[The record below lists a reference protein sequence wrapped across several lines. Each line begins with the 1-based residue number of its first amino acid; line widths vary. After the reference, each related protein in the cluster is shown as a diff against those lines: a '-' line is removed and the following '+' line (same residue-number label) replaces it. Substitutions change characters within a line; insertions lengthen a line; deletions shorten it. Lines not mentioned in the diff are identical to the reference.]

1 MPNRGPI
8 LQREEV
14 TDMLLSIRTKLIL
27 SHFALVLLGALAF
40 GVAGYL
46 LMQRELESAETGK
59 LQVISFMA
67 ARETEGFLQGQ
78 QQMLLRIAE
87 GREVLDFPANYRV
100 QALSRYLAKF
110 KEQFPA
116 LSYRNAEGEVDVAV
130 FDGDVDRT
138 PQADPDL
145 VLSNLARQQPGKVHM
160 GRVSSRQNLSGSS
173 VPMVLGIHE
182 YFGDAYVGMLG
193 GETPLREL
201 TARLKEIPVGR
212 SGHVVLIDDDGAVL
226 MVSNPNSTFSHT
238 EDDVHGLATH
248 LAGLENVQG
257 RINFLG
263 RDFLCAR
270 APVALNGWS
279 VLALLPY
286 EEFINGPNQLRSR
299 YILIFLMV
307 GGVGAL
313 LAFLLSNTITGPLL
327 KMAAGARAVA
337 RGKLE
342 PIAKVRT
349 RDEIGQLVESF
360 NRMILDLQAT
370 TVNRDQLDN
379 ILGSMNDALF
389 VVGSDGRIRMVNR
402 ASCDLLGLSR
412 EGILGQTYDGIFD
425 SSLDDYHSFSALQ
438 QLEAQDCFETILLDA
453 ERRKIPVAISVGSMR
468 DAEGAPHEI
477 VCLVQD
483 ITERKTAEEKI
494 RNSRNFLETVLNSMG
509 DAISII
515 DVETFAIVGTN
526 RVFLD
531 RCGLSESEVLGKKCY
546 DMSSH
551 DCEVHTLSPET
562 CPVLRTVGSGE
573 SASGEHEHHDSAG
586 NRVFVEVKTSPL
598 KNSSGELT
606 HVVHVARDI
615 SERKRAEMELQLFA
629 EKLELSN
636 RELTDFAYVASHD
649 LQEPLR
655 KVTAFGDRLRSKYQ
669 DVLGEQGLDYL
680 ERMRHA
686 AVRMQTLIEDLLS
699 FSRVSTK
706 AQPFSPVEMSEI
718 TGEVLN
724 DLEIRIQELQGII
737 EVGNLPAIEADPL
750 QMRQV
755 MQNLLGNAL
764 KFQRPGVAPLI
775 RVQGELV
782 DGGKNCRITVADNGI
797 GFEEKYLER
806 IFGVFQRLHGR
817 NEYAGSG
824 VGLAICRKITDR
836 HHGSV
841 TAMSSAGEGAT
852 FILILPVSQKEKRST
867 L

>member
-1 MPNRGPI
+1 
-8 LQREEV
+8 
-14 TDMLLSIRTKLIL
+14 MLFSIRTKLIL

-46 LMQRELESAETGK
+46 LMQRELESAETEK
-59 LQVISFMA
+59 LEVIAFMV

-78 QQMLLRIAE
+78 QQMLMRIAE
-87 GREVLDFPANYRV
+87 GREVQDFSANYRV
-100 QALSRYLAKF
+100 PALSSYLAKF
-110 KEQFPA
+110 KEEFSV
-116 LSYRNAEGEVDVAV
+116 LSYLNAEGEVDVAV
-130 FDGDVDRT
+130 LKGDVDRV
-138 PQADPDL
+138 PQVDPDL
-145 VLSNLARQQPGKVHM
+145 SLSHLARQQPGAVHM
-160 GRVSSRQNLSGSS
+160 GRVSYGEDVSRST

-182 YFGDAYVGMLG
+182 YFSDEYVGMLRGEVSLG
-193 GETPLREL
+193 GL
-201 TARLKEIPVGR
+201 TARLREIPVGR
-212 SGHVVLIDDDGAVL
+212 SGHVVLIDGEGTVL
-226 MVSNPNSTFSHT
+226 MVSHAGPIFSEEE
-238 EDDVHGLATH
+238 EDIQVLSAQLTGFKMGSGRMVLRGSDYLA
-248 LAGLENVQG
+248 
-257 RINFLG
+257 
-263 RDFLCAR
+263 AR
-270 APVALNGWS
+270 TPVALNEWW
-279 VLALLPY
+279 VVALLPY
-286 EEFINGPNQLRSR
+286 EEFIDGPNQLRSR
-299 YILIFLMV
+299 YILILLLV

-313 LAFLLSNTITGPLL
+313 LAFLLSNRITGPLL

-379 ILGSMNDALF
+379 ILGSMHDALF

-402 ASCDLLGLSR
+402 ASCDLLGLSS
-412 EGILGQTYDGIFD
+412 EGILGQTYDGIFG

-438 QLEAQDCFETILLDA
+438 KLEAQDCFETILLDA
-453 ERRKIPVAISVGSMR
+453 DRRKIPVAISVGSMR

-509 DAISII
+509 DAISIV

-526 RVFLD
+526 RVFLE

-546 DMSSH
+546 DLSSH
-551 DCEVHTLSPET
+551 DCDVHTLTPET
-562 CPVLRTVGSGE
+562 CPVLRTIGSGE
-573 SASGEHEHHDSAG
+573 SATGEHQHHDSAG
-586 NRVFVEVKTSPL
+586 SRVFVEVKTSPL
-598 KNSSGELT
+598 KNSGGILT
-606 HVVHVARDI
+606 HVVHVARDF

-718 TGEVLN
+718 TGEVLD

-750 QMRQV
+750 QMRQI

-764 KFQRPGVAPLI
+764 KFHRPGVAPLI

-841 TAMSSAGEGAT
+841 TAVSTAGEGAT
-852 FILILPVSQKEKRST
+852 FILTLPVSQKEKRSA